1 MPRAPPSPIGQKP
14 ILATAQWRSPRLR
27 SCATGLASIVP
38 PLAIESESY
47 ILGILPH
54 PLPGLGKG
62 IEDGSEFRVL
72 LQYQDRRVERRLAP
86 LQNADIA
93 TASAEKP
100 ALLKIMGDLPAGY
113 TSKDILQPGQ
123 TLRIM
128 TGAPLPPGA
137 DTVIMQENTRSDGS
151 TVSILQSEKL
161 GTNVRYAG
169 EDIKKD
175 AVLFQA
181 GTLVRPAHIGI
192 MASIKRAMVSV
203 YQRPRVAILSTGD
216 ELVDIDE
223 DLGPG
228 KIVTSNSYSL
238 ASLVED
244 AGGTA
249 IMLGIARDTKEAL
262 RSRMLEG
269 LHADIIISSG
279 GVSVGDYDFVKDVLQ
294 ELGLDM
300 KFWKVLMRPGQPL
313 AFGIIGGK
321 PAFGLPGNPV
331 SAMVSFEQ
339 FVRPAMRK
347 MSGHARLFRPLIEAI
362 ARENVKGREGRK
374 FFLRCRLAQ
383 KDGQWH
389 ATTTGEQGSGILMS
403 MAAASGL
410 MIIPADVSGL
420 SAGDRVKVQVLD
432 PELGYSETANY

>member
-1 MPRAPPSPIGQKP
+1 M
-14 ILATAQWRSPRLR
+14 
-27 SCATGLASIVP
+27 
-38 PLAIESESY
+38 
-47 ILGILPH
+47 
-54 PLPGLGKG
+54 
-62 IEDGSEFRVL
+62 
-72 LQYQDRRVERRLAP
+72 
-86 LQNADIA
+86 
-93 TASAEKP
+93 
-100 ALLKIMGDLPAGY
+100 
-113 TSKDILQPGQ
+113 
-123 TLRIM
+123 
-128 TGAPLPPGA
+128 
-137 DTVIMQENTRSDGS
+137 
-151 TVSILQSEKL
+151 
-161 GTNVRYAG
+161 
-169 EDIKKD
+169 
-175 AVLFQA
+175 
-181 GTLVRPAHIGI
+181 RPAHIGI

-223 DLGPG
+223 ELGPG

-244 AGGTA
+244 AGGMA

-294 ELGLDM
+294 ELGADM

-313 AFGIIGGK
+313 AFGVIGGK

-347 MSGHARLFRPLIEAI
+347 MSGHTKLFRPLIEAV
-362 ARENVKGREGRK
+362 AQEDVTGRPGRK
-374 FFLRCRLAQ
+374 FFVRCRLAQ

-389 ATTTGEQGSGILMS
+389 ATTTGEQGSGILRS
-403 MAAASGL
+403 MAEASGL
-410 MIIPADVSGL
+410 MVVPETAERIKT
-420 SAGDRVKVQVLD
+420 GDRVKVQVLD
-432 PELGYSETANY
+432 PELGYSETPQY

>member
-1 MPRAPPSPIGQKP
+1 
-14 ILATAQWRSPRLR
+14 
-27 SCATGLASIVP
+27 
-38 PLAIESESY
+38 
-47 ILGILPH
+47 
-54 PLPGLGKG
+54 
-62 IEDGSEFRVL
+62 
-72 LQYQDRRVERRLAP
+72 
-86 LQNADIA
+86 
-93 TASAEKP
+93 
-100 ALLKIMGDLPAGY
+100 
-113 TSKDILQPGQ
+113 
-123 TLRIM
+123 
-128 TGAPLPPGA
+128 
-137 DTVIMQENTRSDGS
+137 
-151 TVSILQSEKL
+151 
-161 GTNVRYAG
+161 
-169 EDIKKD
+169 
-175 AVLFQA
+175 
-181 GTLVRPAHIGI
+181 

-294 ELGLDM
+294 ELGADM
-300 KFWKVLMRPGQPL
+300 KFWKVQMRPGQPL

-347 MSGHARLFRPLIEAI
+347 MSGHARIFRTVIEAI

-383 KDGQWH
+383 KDEQWH

-410 MIIPADVSGL
+410 MVIPADVSGV

-432 PELGYSETANY
+432 PELGYSETPQY

>member
-1 MPRAPPSPIGQKP
+1 
-14 ILATAQWRSPRLR
+14 
-27 SCATGLASIVP
+27 
-38 PLAIESESY
+38 
-47 ILGILPH
+47 
-54 PLPGLGKG
+54 
-62 IEDGSEFRVL
+62 
-72 LQYQDRRVERRLAP
+72 
-86 LQNADIA
+86 
-93 TASAEKP
+93 
-100 ALLKIMGDLPAGY
+100 MGDLPAGY

-137 DTVIMQENTRSDGS
+137 DTVIMQENTSSDAA
-151 TVSILQSEKL
+151 TVSILQSEKR

-223 DLGPG
+223 DMGPG

-294 ELGLDM
+294 ELGADM
-300 KFWKVLMRPGQPL
+300 KFWKVQMRPGQPL

-347 MSGHARLFRPLIEAI
+347 MSGHARIFRTVIEAI

-374 FFLRCRLAQ
+374 FFLRCRLVQ
-383 KDGQWH
+383 KDGQWQ

-410 MIIPADVSGL
+410 MVIPADVSGV

-432 PELGYSETANY
+432 PELGYSETVNY

>member
-1 MPRAPPSPIGQKP
+1 MITVEQALETILGQVRVLGAERVD
-14 ILATAQWRSPRLR
+14 ILSARGRVLAQDIVS
-27 SCATGLASIVP
+27 GLDVP
-38 PLAIESESY
+38 PLDNSAM
-47 ILGILPH
+47 
-54 PLPGLGKG
+54 
-62 IEDGSEFRVL
+62 DGYAVRH
-72 LQYQDRRVERRLAP
+72 
-86 LQNADIA
+86 ADVA

-294 ELGLDM
+294 ELGADM
-300 KFWKVLMRPGQPL
+300 KFWKVQMRPGQPL

-410 MIIPADVSGL
+410 MVIPADVSGV

>member
-1 MPRAPPSPIGQKP
+1 MITVEQALETILGQVRVLGTERVD
-14 ILATAQWRSPRLR
+14 ILGARGRVLAQDIVS
-27 SCATGLASIVP
+27 GLDVP
-38 PLAIESESY
+38 PLDNSAM
-47 ILGILPH
+47 
-54 PLPGLGKG
+54 
-62 IEDGSEFRVL
+62 DGYAVRH
-72 LQYQDRRVERRLAP
+72 
-86 LQNADIA
+86 ADVA

-137 DTVIMQENTRSDGS
+137 DTVIMQENTSSDAA
-151 TVSILQSEKL
+151 TVSILQSEKR

-294 ELGLDM
+294 ELGADM
-300 KFWKVLMRPGQPL
+300 KFWKVQMRPGQPL

-347 MSGHARLFRPLIEAI
+347 MSGHARIFRTVIEAI

-383 KDGQWH
+383 KDEQWH

-410 MIIPADVSGL
+410 MVIPADVSGV

-432 PELGYSETANY
+432 PELGYSETPQY